1 MGLSKKK
8 KKKPNPVKEEE
19 KKKEEERK
27 NCSKEFMGSV
37 KWTQKKKRK
46 KKEKK
51 KERKKERTVQ
61 CRPEKKEKKK
71 SAALDQIKRKEE
83 RKMKMSLEKKADEE
97 ASKASSRV
105 LHWQWVH
112 ACGCNYKNVIENR
125 VMETENTSN
134 VFSVFITHYSKIR
147 ESSDRN
153 KNWKQSYENPN
164 RLLSYESHY
173 F

>member
-1 MGLSKKK
+1 
-8 KKKPNPVKEEE
+8 
-19 KKKEEERK
+19 
-27 NCSKEFMGSV
+27 
-37 KWTQKKKRK
+37 
-46 KKEKK
+46 
-51 KERKKERTVQ
+51 
-61 CRPEKKEKKK
+61 
-71 SAALDQIKRKEE
+71 
-83 RKMKMSLEKKADEE
+83 MSLEKKADEE

-112 ACGCNYKNVIENR
+112 ACGCNYKNVIENK

-134 VFSVFITHYSKIR
+134 VFSVFITHYLKIR